1 MAFASGLIYLPFL
14 LLFVAFVFG
23 SVLARRGEKSWRTLL
38 MLIGSIAQAAGI
50 LFYVITMVLMFTNL
64 SSGSASGVSSG
75 MMTWGVVMAAAGLLF
90 LGGLLCFCI
99 AFVAYCARAGAA
111 GKRAEELEEML
122 THLQQRVAEQDR
134 I

>member
-14 LLFVAFVFG
+14 LLFGAFVFG
-23 SVLARRGEKSWRTLL
+23 SVLARRGEKSWRTLM

-50 LFYVITMVLMFTNL
+50 LFYIVTMILMFSNL
-64 SSGSASGVSSG
+64 SSGSGSSG
-75 MMTWGVVMAAAGLLF
+75 LMTLGVVMATAGVLF
-90 LGGLLCFCI
+90 LGGVLCFTI

-122 THLQQRVAEQDR
+122 IHLQQRVAEQDR